1 MPRYFIHFHQVF
13 LVVLCGYV
21 SYAQKQERWLQKF
34 HPDSLV
40 NRDVK
45 LFPMPIVQSSPE
57 TGLRVGF
64 SMDYFFNTSHAQDSI
79 QSRDSFAWLVATYS
93 TRRQL
98 VIEPIWQIY
107 TRNEKYL
114 LRGQAGHTDFS
125 EYFWGIGNEVLNL
138 DSPTTMFY
146 SRTYFQGEFLRKI
159 VPNVFA
165 GLQIQISATHNINFD
180 HSAGDLLNDVRGRAS
195 SHTSGIGPNLIF
207 DFRDNPFSPT
217 QGWFLELSYVPHNRK
232 LQSEYNFKEM
242 LVDGRK
248 YFELPKNQFVGFQI
262 LGNFSWGD
270 VPLRELS
277 RLGGVNIMRGMVQ
290 GRYRDKN
297 MFAFQTEYRKGI
309 NRFLKIAAF
318 GSSGMVNENISD
330 FSTKNIHYT
339 YGLGLRILVNKKK
352 NLYSRIDFARS
363 SEGNNAFYFKLMDAF

>member
-1 MPRYFIHFHQVF
+1 
-13 LVVLCGYV
+13 
-21 SYAQKQERWLQKF
+21 
-34 HPDSLV
+34 
-40 NRDVK
+40 
-45 LFPMPIVQSSPE
+45 MPIFQSSPE
-57 TGLRVGF
+57 TGLRAGF
-64 SMDYFFNTSHAQDSI
+64 SIDYFFNTGHPKDSI
-79 QSRDSFAWLVATYS
+79 PTRDSFAWLVATYS

-98 VIEPIWQIY
+98 VFEPVWQIY
-107 TRNEKYL
+107 TQNEKYL

-165 GLQIQISATHNINFD
+165 GLQVQISATRNINFN
-180 HSAGDLLNDVRGRAS
+180 HSTGDLLNDVRGRAS

-217 QGWFLELSYVPHNRK
+217 KGWFLELSYVPHNHQ
-232 LQSEYNFKEM
+232 LQSEYSFNEM

-248 YFELPKNQFVGFQI
+248 YFEFPKNQFLGFQM

-270 VPLRELS
+270 VPLRELP
-277 RLGGVNIMRGMVQ
+277 RLGGSNLMRGMVQ

-297 MFAFQTEYRKGI
+297 MVAFQAEYRKGI
-309 NRFLKIAAF
+309 HRFIKIAAF
-318 GSSGMVNENISD
+318 VGSGMVNKNVRD
-330 FSTKNIHYT
+330 FSTKNIHYE
-339 YGLGLRILVNKKK
+339 VC
-352 NLYSRIDFARS
+352 
-363 SEGNNAFYFKLMDAF
+363 